1 MRPLTAG
8 GAEPREAEG
17 AQESSPSQ
25 GEVPS
30 NARRRG
36 PNMRPLTA
44 GGAEQRE
51 AEGAQHASPLAG
63 EAPPTA

>member
-1 MRPLTAG
+1 MRPLTGG
-8 GAEPREAEG
+8 GAEQREAEG

-36 PNMRPLTA
+36 PNMRPLA
-44 GGAEQRE
+44 GGSAEQRE
-51 AEGAQHASPLAG
+51 TVGA
-63 EAPPTA
+63 